1 MCNKPPICRSSSH
14 VAEGIDLTVC
24 IRAMARAEGGCKCRY
39 DPYGRVLVI
48 EQYDQE
54 GMRAVRRR
62 AVVAARSAKSF
73 GLVLGTLGRQGN
85 PRILE
90 HLQGLLKKRGI
101 QFTNVRSSE

>member
-1 MCNKPPICRSSSH
+1 MIS
-14 VAEGIDLTVC
+14 
-24 IRAMARAEGGCKCRY
+24 CRY

-48 EQYDQE
+48 ERYDQE

-62 AVVAARSAKSF
+62 AVEAARSASSF

-90 HLQGLLKKRGI
+90 HLQGLLTKRGI
-101 QFTNVRSSE
+101 PFTNVRHSHIHSVSAQVGRGAKGITQAH

>member
-1 MCNKPPICRSSSH
+1 M
-14 VAEGIDLTVC
+14 
-24 IRAMARAEGGCKCRY
+24 
-39 DPYGRVLVI
+39 I

-62 AVVAARSAKSF
+62 AVEAARSASRF

-90 HLQGLLKKRGI
+90 HLQGLLQKRGTP
-101 QFTNVRSSE
+101 FTNVRVT